1 MTPRLVFAQKGRII
15 AACAAIGFLV
25 FGSPAFAGSSDSKE
39 SAGTQVKKEFSE
51 TLQAIKGFAAEQR
64 EEAVKQAKIALE
76 EMDAAMERLEKRI
89 DQNWEKMDQAA
100 REKARNTLT
109 SLKKKRNELAE
120 WYGGMKHSSA
130 NAWERVKSGLV
141 DSYQT
146 LKESFQEAEKEFE

>member
-1 MTPRLVFAQKGRII
+1 MTPHTILFHRRLILI
-15 AACAAIGFLV
+15 ACAAIGFLV
-25 FGSPAFAGSSDSKE
+25 FGGPALAGSSDSQEPSGSK
-39 SAGTQVKKEFSE
+39 VKKELSE

-89 DQNWEKMDQAA
+89 DQNWEKMDQTARKKA
-100 REKARNTLT
+100 RETLT
-109 SLKKKRNELAE
+109 ALKKKRNELAE

-130 NAWERVKSGLV
+130 NAWERVKGGLLE
-141 DSYQT
+141 SYQT